1 MINHTLIQETCTT
14 IQNDLENI
22 LFSLTSTFPDDSNE
36 SEYSSSDSETE
47 YSDDS
52 DETEFSSSGSETD
65 YSDDPDS
72 MASYIHRLSK
82 YYKYNT

>member
-36 SEYSSSDSETE
+36 SEYSSSDSTAIKN
-47 YSDDS
+47 S
-52 DETEFSSSGSETD
+52 T
-65 YSDDPDS
+65 
-72 MASYIHRLSK
+72 
-82 YYKYNT
+82 